1 MVSTA
6 SSVLDIDVRQIPPSE
21 RHSKIFGSFD
31 DLQPGQALQ
40 ILNDHDP
47 LPLRRQL
54 DSRSAGQFQ
63 WAYLEQGPGQWRV
76 LISKLEMPES
86 GGSCCSGGACGG

>member
-1 MVSTA
+1 MTSTT
-6 SSVLDIDVRQIPPSE
+6 SLVIDVREIAPPE
-21 RHSKIFGSFD
+21 RHAKIFGSFD
-31 DLQPGQALQ
+31 DLLPGEAMQ
-40 ILNDHDP
+40 IVNDHDP

-63 WAYLEQGPGQWRV
+63 WAYLEQGPSLWRV
-76 LISKLEMPES
+76 LISKLEKPES